1 MISPQMIAEFFG
13 TFILVLA
20 IILSGQPLYIA
31 AGFLAAITIAGGVS
45 GGHLNPAVS
54 LSMMVS
60 GDMSPMKTG
69 QYIIAQVAGALTA
82 LAVSKTL
89 SRKS

>member
-1 MISPQMIAEFFG
+1 MIAEFIG

-45 GGHLNPAVS
+45 GAHLNPVVS
-54 LSMMVS
+54 ITKMVS
-60 GDMSPMKTG
+60 GEMGGVKTG
-69 QYIIAQVAGALTA
+69 QYIIAQIAGAFTA
-82 LAVSKTL
+82 LAVSKSI
-89 SRKS
+89 SRAS

>member
-1 MISPQMIAEFFG
+1 MITPQMIAEFVG

-20 IILSGQPLYIA
+20 ILLSGQPMYIA
-31 AGFLAAITIAGGVS
+31 AAFLAAITIAGGVS

-54 LSMMVS
+54 LSMFAN
-60 GDMSPMKTG
+60 GEMSAMKTG
-69 QYIIAQVAGALTA
+69 QYAFAQIAGALAA

>member
-1 MISPQMIAEFFG
+1 MINPQMIAEFVG

-20 IILSGQPLYIA
+20 ILLSGQPLYIA

-54 LSMMVS
+54 LSMMAS
-60 GDMSPMKTG
+60 GDMSAVKTG
-69 QYIIAQVAGALTA
+69 QYVVAQIAGALAA
-82 LAVSKTL
+82 LAVSKSL
-89 SRKS
+89 KKP